1 MNIAVKGNEQILGLL
16 NDWYVEIRARRISNA
31 HRLKEEIDDKMQ
43 NIEEDQNLLLYYSLL
58 DFRHQYVID
67 NLGVSTSSFDKVE
80 SFEIP
85 SNNTLTYY
93 YHFFKAIHA
102 SGTGSYKVAKEHF
115 DQAEKLLE
123 LINDDVEKA
132 EFYYKLG
139 AFHFDICDSLVS
151 FQYTTKAKEMFLAHV
166 DYERNVGFC
175 ENLLGLA
182 CINLKE
188 WSLAEEH
195 FAAAMDKF
203 QKVGEDKFII
213 MVRHNLGW
221 MYSKQNL
228 SSLAIRYL
236 SEVIEKSSNH
246 YKAMY
251 AKALEH
257 YKLDERDVAAE
268 LIENGLNISKKL
280 NQEEFIHRYLILQEL
295 NNASPTQILETVVLA
310 GIDYFERE
318 GLYEDVQESYET
330 LGTKFY
336 DEKNHHAASKYFHLG
351 LKAKRKFFEEGAL
364 K

>member
-1 MNIAVKGNEQILGLL
+1 
-16 NDWYVEIRARRISNA
+16 
-31 HRLKEEIDDKMQ
+31 
-43 NIEEDQNLLLYYSLL
+43 
-58 DFRHQYVID
+58 
-67 NLGVSTSSFDKVE
+67 
-80 SFEIP
+80 
-85 SNNTLTYY
+85 
-93 YHFFKAIHA
+93 
-102 SGTGSYKVAKEHF
+102 
-115 DQAEKLLE
+115 
-123 LINDDVEKA
+123 
-132 EFYYKLG
+132 
-139 AFHFDICDSLVS
+139 LVS
-151 FQYTTKAKEMFLAHV
+151 FQYTTKAKEMFLAHA

-195 FAAAMDKF
+195 FAGAMDKF

-236 SEVIEKSSNH
+236 SEVIEKSPNH

-310 GIDYFERE
+310 GID
-318 GLYEDVQESYET
+318 
-330 LGTKFY
+330 
-336 DEKNHHAASKYFHLG
+336 
-351 LKAKRKFFEEGAL
+351 
-364 K
+364 

>member
-1 MNIAVKGNEQILGLL
+1 
-16 NDWYVEIRARRISNA
+16 
-31 HRLKEEIDDKMQ
+31 
-43 NIEEDQNLLLYYSLL
+43 
-58 DFRHQYVID
+58 
-67 NLGVSTSSFDKVE
+67 
-80 SFEIP
+80 
-85 SNNTLTYY
+85 
-93 YHFFKAIHA
+93 
-102 SGTGSYKVAKEHF
+102 
-115 DQAEKLLE
+115 
-123 LINDDVEKA
+123 
-132 EFYYKLG
+132 
-139 AFHFDICDSLVS
+139 
-151 FQYTTKAKEMFLAHV
+151 
-166 DYERNVGFC
+166 
-175 ENLLGLA
+175 
-182 CINLKE
+182 
-188 WSLAEEH
+188 
-195 FAAAMDKF
+195 
-203 QKVGEDKFII
+203 DKFII

-236 SEVIEKSSNH
+236 SEVIEKSPNH

-336 DEKNHHAASKYFHLG
+336 DDKNHHAASKYFHLG
-351 LKAKRKFFEEGAL
+351 LQAKRKFFEEGAL